1 MILSSQE
8 LPRKERIYFLPNQ
21 KTKQNKSNQ
30 IKSKQNKTTTPTK
43 KNQPTPGVKIG
54 ERKGKK
60 SRDEER
66 RVKMR
71 RGEGERGEREE
82 G

>member
-1 MILSSQE
+1 
-8 LPRKERIYFLPNQ
+8 
-21 KTKQNKSNQ
+21 
-30 IKSKQNKTTTPTK
+30 
-43 KNQPTPGVKIG
+43 VKIG

-71 RGEGERGEREE
+71 RGEGEKGEREE